1 MNQLPDSL
9 SGMVSSISNLILGQ
23 GGGGRAGSGEQE
35 SRDGPLFSEVSL
47 FLPLKTGNLRF
58 TDAR

>member
-35 SRDGPLFSEVSL
+35 SRECVLVDGDNRSRCPGMANV
-47 FLPLKTGNLRF
+47 KGH
-58 TDAR
+58 